1 MSQYAAEHG
10 KQMHDDYAG
19 RYRCNA
25 YDHPYDGA
33 GGRPDCIVVG
43 STCYVYEFKPDT
55 RAARRKG
62 EEQLDRYVPAVTRYY
77 QQRIDA
83 KQGSDSTRQG
93 AITDEVARQCI
104 KGGSVLFVGEVIAYP
119 LCEKKFE
126 CVK

>member
-1 MSQYAAEHG
+1 MPSGVEHTVVELVVVAVVELSPR
-10 KQMHDDYAG
+10 AG
-19 RYRCNA
+19 AISRAR
-25 YDHPYDGA
+25 
-33 GGRPDCIVVG
+33 
-43 STCYVYEFKPDT
+43 EFKPDT